1 MYKYIY
7 VESENEG
14 LLSNAT
20 HREIINEYSRNGW
33 RFATYIPK
41 TINTNSK
48 FIRFDLV
55 FEKEE

>member
-33 RFATYIPK
+33 RFVTAIPK
-41 TINTNSK
+41 TIKANGK

>member
-20 HREIINEYSRNGW
+20 HREIAEMDG
-33 RFATYIPK
+33 
-41 TINTNSK
+41 
-48 FIRFDLV
+48 DL
-55 FEKEE
+55 